1 MAHRRTGR
9 GGVRQT
15 ENERRIRTSIFLP
28 RLTVA
33 DGEWLAHTLPAVQ
46 RNARPQPQAVRIEDI
61 ALRYRSGS
69 LGIADALDAT
79 SELLEPFAAAG
90 ACLDHR
96 SDWYIAD
103 DDEDD
108 DELFE
113 SDRPTTL
120 DEAPEQ
126 DLLVSG
132 RVVIDATA
140 EDAGAAALYWVVIAL
155 ANNEE

>member
-9 GGVRQT
+9 GGLRQI

-33 DGEWLAHTLPAVQ
+33 DGEWLAHTLPALQ

-103 DDEDD
+103 DDDD

-126 DLLVSG
+126 DLLVSA

-155 ANNEE
+155 ANNEQ